1 MRLRRAALAT
11 ALAVAA
17 TVLPA
22 SPASAGVVLAP
33 EDAAEL
39 ANKLAEATE
48 EQDVCYGWS
57 VTVSDDSGSG
67 SGTDEGSHLG
77 PDTSPYDNACER
89 SVFFVASI
97 HYTSE
102 LSESA
107 DSASFDVVSTLP
119 GLDTSDLSLLGVSE
133 NALLGENDDVAIFN
147 ATSLLPLLVAEQGL
161 APPIAAEQ
169 TVGTI
174 PAEDKPTGQGG
185 SDRFR
190 TYGALYFFAGFLVF
204 AGVAWLVTALVLRS
218 VQARR
223 PDFAISDLFD
233 D

>member
-1 MRLRRAALAT
+1 MTRYRIAA
-11 ALAVAA
+11 AVA
-17 TVLPA
+17 TVVLSVVLNA
-22 SPASAGVVLAP
+22 SPASAGVILDP

-57 VTVSDDSGSG
+57 VSVRDDAGSG
-67 SGTDEGSHLG
+67 SGLEEGSHLG
-77 PDTSPYDNACER
+77 PDTSPYENACAR

-102 LSESA
+102 LSESP
-107 DSASFDVVSTLP
+107 DEASFSVQSTLP

-133 NALLGENDDVAIFN
+133 RALLGDNDDLAIFN

-161 APPIAAEQ
+161 APAIPAEQ
-169 TVGTI
+169 TQGTI
-174 PAEDKPTGQGG
+174 PAADEPTGRGG
-185 SDRFR
+185 SDRVR

-204 AGVAWLVTALVLRS
+204 AGLAWLVTALVLRS